1 MRIKL
6 RIFVFMLIIPF
17 MMGDVFAQNDGF
29 FYEGVETRDINS
41 GGYSSYGMSS
51 GGDGFFF
58 GLLGDNNGLGIY
70 FNDIENGGNGM
81 GFNDLDLSP
90 DDVALG
96 NGMLLLTGIGLAYLQ
111 MRRNKKENKN

>member
-6 RIFVFMLIIPF
+6 RIFVLMFVIPF
-17 MMGDVFAQNDGF
+17 MMGEVFAQNDRF
-29 FYEGVETRDINS
+29 FNEGVEARDITS
-41 GGYSSYGMSS
+41 AGGV
-51 GGDGFFF
+51 
-58 GLLGDNNGLGIY
+58 LGANNGLGIY
-70 FNDIENGGNGM
+70 FNDIINEGNGM
-81 GFNDLDLSP
+81 GFNDLDVSS